1 MLPDREAIWNEALKT
16 AVQPEYVRKVG
27 VKTVV
32 ELFRG
37 PEPRVSLIRVHLQR
51 GGGAVVS
58 VDLTEQQLEAEA
70 PLGAPL
76 RDYVLGKA
84 DPGLF
89 RYQVLTV
96 RGGMR
101 TPVYGMER
109 GFHQPD
115 HHHRGSGIAQ
125 QDVTAGI
132 AGLPATASRLQVPDL
147 PSVREGRQLRGSL
160 FRARNRQHESG
171 PAGLSPGNGSRGQ
184 PDHAAKALW
193 DSRFPHSRRAL
204 GRGSALAL
212 IRKEHPAATVAPP
225 VFRGGFL
232 RLQPAANTGEMPAR
246 SCSNR
251 YHFFRTGWAPR
262 AS

>member
-1 MLPDREAIWNEALKT
+1 MPAPTPGLAHGSVASKHHRKPGAHTGNESDRPQWKQDQFRADGRSGVSSGSGAQDSRWLTSWYPIRPSSRPKGRKRISTCAEWRCSPTAKRSGTRRSKT

-37 PEPRVSLIRVHLQR
+37 PEPRVSLIRVNLQR

-125 QDVTAGI
+125 QDVTSGI
-132 AGLPATASRLQVPDL
+132 AGLPATASRL
-147 PSVREGRQLRGSL
+147 
-160 FRARNRQHESG
+160 
-171 PAGLSPGNGSRGQ
+171 
-184 PDHAAKALW
+184 
-193 DSRFPHSRRAL
+193 
-204 GRGSALAL
+204 
-212 IRKEHPAATVAPP
+212 
-225 VFRGGFL
+225 
-232 RLQPAANTGEMPAR
+232 
-246 SCSNR
+246 
-251 YHFFRTGWAPR
+251 
-262 AS
+262 